1 MAHNQKHCISAP
13 LERERDARTCHIWV
27 STLLEAS
34 CGSEA
39 VRIAR
44 QHRGPIHLLLT
55 DVVMPGMN
63 GRAVAENLTESR
75 PETRVVYMSGYTG
88 FSDYGLTNL
97 DAVIIKP
104 FTRHALLQRLRE
116 VIALE
121 EKSQRI

>member
-1 MAHNQKHCISAP
+1 LLVEDEESLRTLTRSQ
-13 LERERDARTCHIWV
+13 LEDNGYTV
-27 STLLEAS
+27 LEAS

-39 VRIAR
+39 VRIAG

-63 GRAVAENLTESR
+63 GRVVAEKLTALR

-88 FSDYGLTNL
+88 FSDYGLANL
-97 DAVIIKP
+97 DAVIIQKP
-104 FTRHALLQRLRE
+104 FTRHVLLQRLRE